1 VFFFKKKRKKETD
14 QTLSCRVFEFFEK
27 KKKKKM
33 AARRPVRQQTFRAS
47 SLLFN
52 DDNSDNDNGDVDMR
66 DAMASGRIKNGRISF
81 GDSAKKDSPIA
92 IPNSDR
98 KAMTLDMDRDDK
110 TFIDLFFN
118 DLRASGN
125 TAFSVSIKDL
135 TSLEAAANALKET
148 CFNFIVGYG
157 GFRRTINPNWNNVL
171 NELKNS
177 SIFDA
182 VNKTV
187 IVAVEENTKDLFRRN
202 ASLRKTEDIWSVFE
216 VKATLRNLILL
227 KQIIDRVSTG
237 EMRLNSKLDV
247 DKFQHVA
254 GQEPPFLPSLSWDEK
269 KFIWTWVQAKE
280 TALAKLY
287 EDKTYQFVVL
297 VAGGLNMGEY
307 GVDKLIT
314 SARTRRP
321 SLASLKEMPPSI
333 NDNAFM
339 SMQRDLLTH
348 TVMQAH
354 EEFQK
359 SRKAD
364 VLQQQQY
371 FNGLQVR
378 GFPGFNNGRNATE
391 QSQIVAD
398 FKRTWGAVRDLDL
411 PGPAAQVATIENSR
425 VSERTAKLKSYLEM
439 LEKMQAGVNVEDYR
453 ERMLVAAEWMQQP
466 EVLQHG
472 ELSSVVQTGLAD
484 ALLVVHGRCPALR
497 SVRDYNLFIDC
508 EDSDV
513 VTAFAKLVTLQI
525 MLTKF
530 FNPARTQLDKMGSRI
545 SHREGRLIDLFKN
558 FSFDGTKISSNLD
571 STLVTKDVNFV
582 NF

>member
-1 VFFFKKKRKKETD
+1 
-14 QTLSCRVFEFFEK
+14 
-27 KKKKKM
+27 M
-33 AARRPVRQQTFRAS
+33 AASRHSRQQTFTAS

-66 DAMASGRIKNGRISF
+66 DAMAGGRIKNGRISF
-81 GDSAKKDSPIA
+81 GDSMQNDSAKKDSPIV
-92 IPNSDR
+92 ISNSDL
-98 KAMTLDMDRDDK
+98 KAMTLDMDSDDAK
-110 TFIDLFFN
+110 FINLFFKY
-118 DLRASGN
+118 LRTSYN

-157 GFRRTINPNWNNVL
+157 GFRRTINPNWNTAL

-187 IVAVEENTKDLFRRN
+187 IEAVEENTEDLFRRRPD
-202 ASLRKTEDIWSVFE
+202 LQKTDENIWSLFE

-237 EMRLNSKLDV
+237 EMRFNSKLDV
-247 DKFQHVA
+247 AKFQHVA

-371 FNGLQVR
+371 FNGLQVGR
-378 GFPGFNNGRNATE
+378 GLVRGFNNERSATE

-398 FKRTWGAVRDLDL
+398 FKRTWGAVKDLDL
-411 PGPAAQVATIENSR
+411 PGPAAQVATVENSR

-525 MLTKF
+525 LLTKF

-545 SHREGRLIDLFKN
+545 SNREGRLIDLFQN
-558 FSFDGTKISSNLD
+558 FSFDGTKISSNLN
-571 STLVTKDVNFV
+571 STQVTQDVNFV